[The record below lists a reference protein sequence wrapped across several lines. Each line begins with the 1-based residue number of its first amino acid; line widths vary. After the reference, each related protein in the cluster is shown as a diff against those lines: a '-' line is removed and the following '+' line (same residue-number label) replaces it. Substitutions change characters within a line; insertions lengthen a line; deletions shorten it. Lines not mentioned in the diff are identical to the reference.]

1 MNGKEDWRRLKG
13 RHVVVVA
20 SGVEY
25 RGLVVE
31 LGETS
36 LLLRSSGGHREIDWE
51 RITRMTEIAAPRA
64 TSSALSAESDSS
76 GEAHPPRGRET
87 SGDLPGSG

>member
-1 MNGKEDWRRLKG
+1 MNGKKDWRRLKG

-36 LLLRSSGGHREIDWE
+36 LLLRSPAGHREIDWE
-51 RITRMTEIAAPRA
+51 RITRVTEVAGPRA
-64 TSSALSAESDSS
+64 GRNPLSVESGS
-76 GEAHPPRGRET
+76 GGGGQPPRGREI
-87 SGDLPGSG
+87 

>member
-1 MNGKEDWRRLKG
+1 MNGKKDWRRLKG

-25 RGLVVE
+25 RGQVVE

-36 LLLRSSGGHREIDWE
+36 LLLRSSAGHREIDWE
-51 RITRMTEIAAPRA
+51 RITGMAEIAAP
-64 TSSALSAESDSS
+64 SSTRSPLSADPGFS
-76 GEAHPPRGRET
+76 GETEPPRGRET
-87 SGDLPGSG
+87 SGDLPESG